1 MSHLKRDTL
10 AAGPMPSR
18 ELDGRADAKGITRGT
33 LRNAKEALGVV
44 ALQVRDGAKVTGW
57 LVSLPENGRKQPVN
71 GG

>member
-1 MSHLKRDTL
+1 
-10 AAGPMPSR
+10 MPSR